1 MKIGEN
7 DFVSTKTDVLGTK
20 PVFREYK
27 TTRVLIPI
35 TMCGFCELEV
45 ASKGMCYFNRLQ
57 VCCT

>member
-35 TMCGFCELEV
+35 TMCGF
-45 ASKGMCYFNRLQ
+45 
-57 VCCT
+57 